1 MIMADGEND
10 VVLSFNDSLVRKSD
24 IDLLD
29 GPHWL
34 NDILIGFCFEYF
46 EREKFNHSADRLALI
61 VPDVAQFIKLAPAA
75 DLTSSLESLNL
86 PTKQFVFLPVND
98 NENAETAGGSH
109 WSLLVYI
116 RSKQEFRHYDSCS
129 RHNED
134 IAKKL
139 AYKIQPHVHAP
150 MGRMKFIE
158 MDGPQQENGYDCGV
172 YLIATVEHL
181 CKELCEGYNIHL
193 NDLVTQEYV
202 RIKRNQ
208 IKELIHQVV
217 EEFGIRS

>member
-1 MIMADGEND
+1 MADGKND
-10 VVLSFNDSLVRKSD
+10 VVLSFNDSLVRQSD
-24 IDLLD
+24 IQLLD

-34 NDILIGFCFEYF
+34 NDIVIGFCFEYF
-46 EREKFNHSADRLALI
+46 EREKFNHSADKLALI
-61 VPDVAQFIKLAPAA
+61 SPDVAQFIKLASAE

-98 NENAETAGGSH
+98 NENSEIAGGSH

-134 IAKKL
+134 MAKKL
-139 AYKIQPHVHAP
+139 AYKLQPHVHAP

-158 MDGPQQENGYDCGV
+158 MDGPQQENSYDCGV
-172 YLIATVEHL
+172 YVISTAEHL
-181 CKELCEGYNIHL
+181 CRELCEGYSINL
-193 NDLVTQEYV
+193 NDLVTQESINEK
-202 RIKRNQ
+202 RKLIKD
-208 IKELIHQVV
+208 LVYQVAD
-217 EEFGIRS
+217 EFGS